1 LKRKTLNLGVSNL
14 YINLRDPIT
23 QIMLI
28 LIVNVMLII
37 IVFSLSPK
45 NLRGWKEKLGIET
58 GQDLLIFFII
68 MGVAC
73 IVLLTLIF
81 ASLGFVVPIPY

>member
-1 LKRKTLNLGVSNL
+1 
-14 YINLRDPIT
+14 
-23 QIMLI
+23 MLI